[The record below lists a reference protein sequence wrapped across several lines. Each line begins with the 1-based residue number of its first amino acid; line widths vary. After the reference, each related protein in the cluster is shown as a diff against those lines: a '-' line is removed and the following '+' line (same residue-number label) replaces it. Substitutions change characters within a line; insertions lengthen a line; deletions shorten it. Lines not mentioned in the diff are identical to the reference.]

1 MVRQYAL
8 GTTRAAAR
16 SMSITLAIVVAML
29 VNADGLIY
37 NKAPSTSSDDF
48 TTDTLSPATRTL
60 ATAAPNEAATDEALL
75 DPEVDDAAAEE
86 AEADDDA
93 FVSLSE
99 LELVDVA
106 DDSVTVSAEAEVLVI
121 VTSVSVLVLPTV
133 VLLAES
139 TEPMVA
145 LSSPDSALPAYE
157 LAMTMSLDA
166 LPASTVLLSNRVS
179 PVEAALAALLVRRMS
194 ELSKLSSVFEAALE
208 LTALMDAEAMV
219 DIELSVSCAQVALTA
234 RAQAMLN
241 SSVECVLRVKW
252 KNGGAGAAQGAFNQ
266 STLTQTYPERAKH
279 DRTSCGGEGGQ
290 IELNSRFYARTMP
303 HGQQQHIMKSSV
315 IITNKSS
322 ELHQVAISRPHM
334 NNEALYESLIALRSD
349 YWIPISIDN
358 GWPAVHKL

>member
-29 VNADGLIY
+29 VNADGLIS
-37 NKAPSTSSDDF
+37 NKAPSTSSDNF
-48 TTDTLSPATRTL
+48 TTDTLSTRTL
-60 ATAAPNEAATDEALL
+60 ATAAPNEAANDEALL

-106 DDSVTVSAEAEVLVI
+106 DDSVTISAEAEVLVI
-121 VTSVSVLVLPTV
+121 VTSVSVLELPTV

-139 TEPMVA
+139 TEPTVA
-145 LSSPDSALPAYE
+145 SSSPDSALPAYE

-166 LPASTVLLSNRVS
+166 LPASTVLAVLLSNRVS

-303 HGQQQHIMKSSV
+303 HGQQQHRMKSSV

-322 ELHQVAISRPHM
+322 ELHLKTS
-334 NNEALYESLIALRSD
+334 YEQRS
-349 YWIPISIDN
+349 I
-358 GWPAVHKL
+358 V